1 MSDENAP
8 PLPGEGKST
17 VAANYAQLIAHAG
30 TRALL
35 IDADLRNPTLSV
47 KLVGE
52 RTGLIDVLAGWQPVE
67 EAILAGSRS
76 GLYFLPAGVKAN
88 MPHTNELLASE
99 AMRNLITKLQ
109 ESFEYIVLDL
119 PPLIPIV
126 DARVTANF
134 IDSFICVVQWGSTK
148 IDVVRHAL
156 ATAPEVYGRLL
167 GVILNKVDMSAVGRF
182 ERYRNNYYYEK
193 YRARYSNPG
202 PAGAAAAKNGRVG

>member
-1 MSDENAP
+1 
-8 PLPGEGKST
+8 
-17 VAANYAQLIAHAG
+17 
-30 TRALL
+30 
-35 IDADLRNPTLSV
+35 
-47 KLVGE
+47 
-52 RTGLIDVLAGWQPVE
+52 
-67 EAILAGSRS
+67 
-76 GLYFLPAGVKAN
+76 
-88 MPHTNELLASE
+88 

-182 ERYRNNYYYEK
+182 ARYRNNYYYEK